1 MTSNL
6 RQARTQAGGRQTF
19 VQYVC
24 CPKCCSIY
32 PKEQCVLKDR
42 KGNISCASCSHVRFP
57 AHPQH
62 SKRLPCGTPLMKQLC
77 TCSGNIIL
85 RPYMVYCYK
94 SLIESLQ
101 MLLLRPNFFENYEK
115 WRLTMANHFYLS
127 PTISHFNLTLTGF
140 NLMIYAEV
148 QCGNECLM

>member
-1 MTSNL
+1 MIYTAFLLMFQTVFRISDRAMNILFSFLCTFLKMIGKCLSSDVLTSFSSRMASNL

-42 KGNISCASCSHVRFP
+42 KGNISSASCSHVRFP

-62 SKRLPCGTPLMKQLC
+62 SKRLPCGTPLMKQLR

-101 MLLLRPNFFENYEK
+101 VLLL
-115 WRLTMANHFYLS
+115 
-127 PTISHFNLTLTGF
+127 
-140 NLMIYAEV
+140 
-148 QCGNECLM
+148 